1 MGKQGES
8 SSCRELS
15 ETRELFFDMW
25 GKRGAAYGEKG
36 GELLVCK
43 HTTQAYNTCASDARA
58 LKTHAVA
65 HLAHCAGDWC
75 VRRLCEA
82 GSHLSCPAVSSG
94 RREYKR
100 GGGGVG
106 GGGGETRLF
115 LARRCLQTGDGEAG
129 RNIGVLREG
138 RRGESHSGGR
148 IYVGQNVGALIWAPE
163 FGGQRYG

>member
-75 VRRLCEA
+75 VRRVQA
-82 GSHLSCPAVSSG
+82 
-94 RREYKR
+94 
-100 GGGGVG
+100 
-106 GGGGETRLF
+106 RLF